1 MLKTINA
8 EDAPAPHGHYAHAIR
23 HGETVYV
30 SGQLGVSGEE
40 PNPEAIGVSQQVEY
54 ALGNV
59 ETILRADDC
68 ARNDVVKVTIY
79 VTDIALWPE
88 ANAAFAKFFG
98 SHRPARSVVPCP
110 SLHLGAKIEMDVIAA
125 KRGIA
130 ITTI

>member
-1 MLKTINA
+1 MSMPKTINA
-8 EDAPAPHGHYAHAIR
+8 ADVPPPHGHYAHAVR
-23 HGETVYV
+23 HGETIYV
-30 SGQLGVSGEE
+30 SGQLGVAGKE
-40 PNPEAIGVSQQVEY
+40 PSPEAIDVSQQVDF

-59 ETILRADDC
+59 EAILRADGC
-68 ARNDVVKVTIY
+68 ARTDVVKVTIY

-125 KRGIA
+125 KP
-130 ITTI
+130 